1 MTVAALKLWSYLC
14 CRCLNKDRMTIYLE
28 CFSSGIL
35 LVLSWFPSSFLIL
48 PFLTSSHLLILFR
61 KFILQKCLLFS
72 DTLSKIVHALLILI
86 KETIEIML
94 HSSSHFI
101 FSPCFTFKS
110 YILQKYSSAFY
121 LTEYTVL
128 LKEILDAYEFLLQ
141 EHLLIMIFCAWI
153 EVIDT

>member
-1 MTVAALKLWSYLC
+1 M
-14 CRCLNKDRMTIYLE
+14 
-28 CFSSGIL
+28 
-35 LVLSWFPSSFLIL
+35 
-48 PFLTSSHLLILFR
+48 
-61 KFILQKCLLFS
+61 
-72 DTLSKIVHALLILI
+72 

-94 HSSSHFI
+94 YSSPHFVS
-101 FSPCFTFKS
+101 SPCFTFKF